1 MGGATQV
8 VTKLDLRVRA
18 DHRRA
23 IDLYTRK
30 GFVRE
35 GTIRK
40 AILLRGTYFDLD
52 WMGREL

>member
-1 MGGATQV
+1 MPHPHSRRRT
-8 VTKLDLRVRA
+8 VRA